1 MVVPRK
7 WYCMHQL
14 CCLIHTASSSTL
26 CVTDRRYCC
35 WCCYCCHTTSRPLLL
50 PAQVLPLTLQLSQL
64 HIQAIRRRNEVQ
76 KALQA
81 LRKRDAEAAKQLA
94 EHNRASSRASSAKAS
109 HYHYPHPAS
118 PSALCPLGASTINIV
133 VHWGAATAVG
143 GSNVSGSNVNSSN
156 SIVAGS
162 QQRCGQHHVRNLVI
176 RPQVGMSTTMRLQL
190 ECGQY

>member
-1 MVVPRK
+1 
-7 WYCMHQL
+7 
-14 CCLIHTASSSTL
+14 
-26 CVTDRRYCC
+26 
-35 WCCYCCHTTSRPLLL
+35 
-50 PAQVLPLTLQLSQL
+50 
-64 HIQAIRRRNEVQ
+64 VQ

-81 LRKRDAEAAKQLA
+81 LRKRDAEQAKQLA
-94 EHNRASSRASSAKAS
+94 EHNRASNRGTSAKAS

-143 GSNVSGSNVNSSN
+143 GSNVSSSNVSGSNASN
-156 SIVAGS
+156 GSNGSNGSFAGS
-162 QQRCGQHHVRNLVI
+162 LQRCGQHHVRNLVI